1 MLVLPDAEPFDQIL
15 GALQFG
21 MKTIF
26 LPFEPSHVLHRHAES
41 KQRRRD
47 EKTKTKKKA
56 KESNVINKM

>member
-26 LPFEPSHVLHRHAES
+26 LPFEASHVLHRHAEGKE
-41 KQRRRD
+41 KQKER
-47 EKTKTKKKA
+47 ENITKQKNLDVTQ
-56 KESNVINKM
+56 KM